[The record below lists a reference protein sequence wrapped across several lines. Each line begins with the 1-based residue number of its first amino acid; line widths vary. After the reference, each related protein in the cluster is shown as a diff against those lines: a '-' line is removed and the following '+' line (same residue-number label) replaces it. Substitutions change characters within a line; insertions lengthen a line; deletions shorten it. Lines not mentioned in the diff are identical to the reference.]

1 MKKFLLILAMF
12 MAVCSYAQEPLWWG
26 YFNESDTKATNFQGV
41 GTGAKE
47 NFEAA
52 IFIPANHA
60 IAGSATIKSV
70 KIWFDD
76 SHISKFSSLKIWITK
91 NLLVN
96 AYGADYMQMV
106 NVSDLKGGANE
117 IVLNTPYEV
126 NNQAIYVGYT
136 LGLSDVVYPVMNGGE
151 WCENSFYIRSSKNV
165 TSWMALDSFGKLAMM
180 LLLDGVVVEENCAT
194 PADFGTAYAV
204 KGSTAQVPVTI
215 TNIGSKPL
223 KNISYTITT
232 NGVST
237 EENTIQV
244 NNIPFNESGQVNVEF
259 NADEDTRKYEKT
271 FTITK
276 VNGAD
281 NPTDRKSATGNLIT
295 ILKKPAVVPVV
306 EEFTGTWCGWCTI
319 GYDGMEYA
327 HELFGDKV
335 ALIAVHNND
344 SMEISDYS
352 AVAKLVD
359 GYPNSLVDRA
369 SSVYP
374 SKAFLPTVITQQM
387 EEKVALAGLEVSAM
401 WANTLKKVIKIETKT
416 KFVYSNDNGDYGIAL
431 VLVEDGM
438 SGKTSNWAQVN
449 NLSGNKDYATSNPF
463 WYSSGSSVSGVK
475 FNHVAVAAWNIA
487 DGAKNSVNP
496 VIQAG
501 EEQTYTYNANVSN
514 NTLIQDKTK
523 LKVVAMLIDRS
534 TGLIENAAQAAV
546 EDYDPTGI
554 ESIQNSQFRIHD
566 EGDVYDLS
574 GRKVNSQPKQKG
586 IYIINGRKVVKP

>member
-1 MKKFLLILAMF
+1 
-12 MAVCSYAQEPLWWG
+12 
-26 YFNESDTKATNFQGV
+26 
-41 GTGAKE
+41 
-47 NFEAA
+47 
-52 IFIPANHA
+52 
-60 IAGSATIKSV
+60 
-70 KIWFDD
+70 
-76 SHISKFSSLKIWITK
+76 
-91 NLLVN
+91 
-96 AYGADYMQMV
+96 
-106 NVSDLKGGANE
+106 
-117 IVLNTPYEV
+117 
-126 NNQAIYVGYT
+126 
-136 LGLSDVVYPVMNGGE
+136 
-151 WCENSFYIRSSKNV
+151 
-165 TSWMALDSFGKLAMM
+165 
-180 LLLDGVVVEENCAT
+180 
-194 PADFGTAYAV
+194 
-204 KGSTAQVPVTI
+204 
-215 TNIGSKPL
+215 
-223 KNISYTITT
+223 
-232 NGVST
+232 
-237 EENTIQV
+237 
-244 NNIPFNESGQVNVEF
+244 
-259 NADEDTRKYEKT
+259 
-271 FTITK
+271 
-276 VNGAD
+276 
-281 NPTDRKSATGNLIT
+281 
-295 ILKKPAVVPVV
+295 
-306 EEFTGTWCGWCTI
+306 
-319 GYDGMEYA
+319 
-327 HELFGDKV
+327 
-335 ALIAVHNND
+335 
-344 SMEISDYS
+344 MEISDYS

-554 ESIQNSQFRIHD
+554 ESIQNSQFIIHD